1 MPDQEWHLTQQQNNT
16 EEGSGNEEFNG
27 LVFEDQ
33 YLEISTQLPQVPTRF
48 SSRSGSFISVV
59 SYAAFR
65 IRSCTVWANALIPC
79 G

>member
-1 MPDQEWHLTQQQNNT
+1 
-16 EEGSGNEEFNG
+16 
-27 LVFEDQ
+27 VFEDQ

-48 SSRSGSFISVV
+48 SSRSGSFV

-65 IRSCTVWANALIPC
+65 IRSCTVWASALTPC